1 MDEGDVIFWGLLLF
15 VILFLVGMAFNHN
28 NKVKRAS
35 TAKFQSEVDDFLDGL
50 NFSVNTSVSD
60 AELLEMLR
68 PLKDIGRDYPPAN
81 EAHSRCFNRLRI
93 ARTVIANFDELA
105 SSLGM
110 SVSEPMDGVEIGKIN
125 SFINSHINFVS
136 GVFSHSDV
144 QAIIW
149 EMFNEIR
156 KQNPEYEPEK
166 SEDAFLD
173 NHQIGDVSINKDN
186 DSVLDVQVIDQ
197 ETGKVT
203 EVSLDLPKVTIIQPD
218 IDDTSEY
225 DTEDENHDG
234 YIGYIQEGDY
244 WDDDFPNVEFW
255 RRRVDLRLEF
265 DYPSSSGKMNRRT
278 VDTSLYGNIN
288 SSSILLKGHCR
299 DKDATRHF
307 AVEKIK
313 HCVDLDKDEQI
324 SDVRL
329 YLDNTYNASIHR
341 TLDLL
346 RDEKNDLVTGLLYVA
361 RVGGNLTK
369 AKRAAIGDAL
379 FWYCEDKRFKE
390 HNLQNFLA
398 TFFDTPSTVGF
409 QRLIGRIKR
418 SEDQRMILAMM
429 KGAEGIVK
437 SIKKVKASELEA
449 LEYVKGKLG

>member
-1 MDEGDVIFWGLLLF
+1 MDEGDLIFWGLLLF
-15 VILFLVGMAFNHN
+15 VILFLVGMAFDHN

-35 TAKFQSEVDDFLDGL
+35 AAKFQSEVDNFLDGL

-60 AELLEMLR
+60 AEILEMLR

-93 ARTVIANFDELA
+93 ARTVIANFDELV

-110 SVSEPMDGVEIGKIN
+110 SVSEPLDGVDIGKIN

-149 EMFNEIR
+149 EVFNEVR
-156 KQNPEYEPEK
+156 KQNPEYAPEP
-166 SEDAFLD
+166 SESFISDD
-173 NHQIGDVSINKDN
+173 QQIESAPKNANFV
-186 DSVLDVQVIDQ
+186 DVQVIDD
-197 ETGKVT
+197 ETGEVI
-203 EVSLDLPKVTIIQPD
+203 EVSVDLPQFTVFSP
-218 IDDTSEY
+218 
-225 DTEDENHDG
+225 DTEDDPGYEDFTDDNHDE

-244 WDDDFPNVEFW
+244 WDDDFSNVELW

-329 YLDNTYNASIHR
+329 YLDDTYNASIHR

-390 HNLQNFLA
+390 HNLQHFLA